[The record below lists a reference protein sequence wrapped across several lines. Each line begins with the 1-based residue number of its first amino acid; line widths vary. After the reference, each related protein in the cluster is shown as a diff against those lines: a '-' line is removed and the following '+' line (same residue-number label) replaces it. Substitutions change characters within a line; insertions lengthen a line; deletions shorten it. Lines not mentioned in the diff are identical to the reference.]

1 MKILYCNPC
10 FWDYRIPF
18 FAEINRLF
26 RGNFHILYS
35 TKRYFGNHR
44 KVLPKIEK
52 AMGENAHPYD
62 NEWFYVRE
70 THSMTIKNET
80 YRAIPLSFG
89 LIPLIKKINP
99 SVIITE
105 GFFQW
110 TPIIQLYSI
119 FHKIPVFVGYE
130 RTLHT
135 ERKNGK
141 LKTFIRKC
149 QDRFITGYLV
159 NGIETKKYL
168 ESIGIISEKIY
179 IAGMS
184 ADSDGLRESIKNFP
198 PSDRDILRRKYINTE
213 GILFLFTGQ
222 MILRKGVNHLL
233 ASWKL
238 HTKRY
243 PKDALVLVGSGEML
257 DKWKQEYNDD
267 QSIYFVGS
275 VDYSEIH
282 KFYSIADVYIL
293 PTIEDNWSLV
303 IPEAMSCGL
312 PVATSIYNGCH
323 PELVHEGENGIV
335 FDTFQQESL
344 LNALE
349 YFHHIDLKQH
359 GIRSIEIEK
368 EYNTENAALKF
379 YSAILD
385 NLNKK
390 IAR

>member
-1 MKILYCNPC
+1 M
-10 FWDYRIPF
+10 
-18 FAEINRLF
+18 
-26 RGNFHILYS
+26 
-35 TKRYFGNHR
+35 
-44 KVLPKIEK
+44 
-52 AMGENAHPYD
+52 
-62 NEWFYVRE
+62 
-70 THSMTIKNET
+70 
-80 YRAIPLSFG
+80 
-89 LIPLIKKINP
+89 IPLIKKINP

-119 FHKIPVFVGYE
+119 IHKIPVFVGYE

-135 ERKNGK
+135 ERNNGK

-159 NGIETKKYL
+159 NGSETKKYL
-168 ESIGIISEKIY
+168 ESIGIISEKIH

-184 ADSDGLRESIKNFP
+184 ADSDGLREAIKNFP
-198 PSDRDILRRKYINTE
+198 PTDHDLLKRKYIGPE

-222 MILRKGVNHLL
+222 MILRKGVNYLL

-238 HTKRY
+238 HTKQY
-243 PKDALVLVGSGEML
+243 PKDVLVLVGSGEML
-257 DKWKQEYNDD
+257 DKWKQEYEDE

-335 FDTFQQESL
+335 FDTFKQESI